1 MLKSYKWM
9 VWKSLKAPILR
20 APFCGA
26 NKSSNWAIVVVGVE
40 IKVESSQQQWCY
52 SIIVGVEIKV
62 ATSSRSRKK
71 VVTGQQQ
78 FNSGSKNLSR
88 RLPIVVVLQYYR
100 RSRNKSSNW
109 PKVVS
114 GSKSR
119 ELPTRQQKSVVSHP
133 PAQLVT
139 QLDDLCYLYLGFC
152 DDHQHQHPGNREIQY
167 SNVLASL
174 VW

>member
-109 PKVVS
+109 PKVVRIVRHS
-114 GSKSR
+114 SPRRSSPQTFITPYLNSDIHPLR
-119 ELPTRQQKSVVSHP
+119 HSSPPT
-133 PAQLVT
+133 
-139 QLDDLCYLYLGFC
+139 
-152 DDHQHQHPGNREIQY
+152 
-167 SNVLASL
+167 
-174 VW
+174 